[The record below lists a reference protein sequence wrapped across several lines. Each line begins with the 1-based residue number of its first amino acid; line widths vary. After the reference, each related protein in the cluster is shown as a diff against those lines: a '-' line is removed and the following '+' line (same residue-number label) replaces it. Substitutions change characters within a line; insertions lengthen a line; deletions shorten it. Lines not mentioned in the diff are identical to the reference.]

1 MRSKLMVTM
10 AVLSLA
16 VLLTACGNNGQEAG
30 SSQKEPVQTTESADK
45 AAEQSG
51 DEIANLL
58 GKTLIPDEERD
69 YYQNY
74 FTKKYD
80 KVRRDDV
87 SDWKDS
93 DGNWCYPKGYEI
105 QWKPSND
112 ELMASQQFP
121 QELLEDMSTGELYQ
135 FIRKA
140 HGFWSQ
146 SAFDNYAQM
155 LSYYYCRYNFI
166 AELMRREDCAE
177 VIHTYY
183 VKTSEDDKKLYSK
196 TASRQFSNGKKL
208 EKQERFQLL
217 EGLEWFF
224 QYKEGKSVP
233 DELTF
238 GMRLISQER

>member
-1 MRSKLMVTM
+1 M
-10 AVLSLA
+10 
-16 VLLTACGNNGQEAG
+16 
-30 SSQKEPVQTTESADK
+30 
-45 AAEQSG
+45 
-51 DEIANLL
+51 
-58 GKTLIPDEERD
+58 IPDGERD

-80 KVRRDDV
+80 KVRRGDI

-105 QWKPSND
+105 QWMPSDD

-140 HGFWSQ
+140 HGFWAQ

-155 LSYYYCRYNFI
+155 LSCYYCRYNFI
-166 AELMRREDCAE
+166 AELMRRQDCAE

-183 VKTSEDDKKLYSK
+183 EKTSEDDKKQYSK
-196 TASRQFSNGKKL
+196 MASRQFSDGKKL
-208 EKQERFQLL
+208 EKQEQFQLL

-233 DELTF
+233 DDLTF
-238 GMRLISQER
+238 GMQLISTSK

>member
-1 MRSKLMVTM
+1 MRSKLMGTM
-10 AVLSLA
+10 AALSLA
-16 VLLTACGNNGQEAG
+16 VLLTACGNNGQDAG

-45 AAEQSG
+45 TAEQSG
-51 DEIANLL
+51 DEIADLL
-58 GKTLIPDEERD
+58 GKTLIPDGERD

-80 KVRRDDV
+80 KVRRDDI

-105 QWKPSND
+105 QWKPSDD

-140 HGFWSQ
+140 HGFWAQ

-155 LSYYYCRYNFI
+155 LSHYYCRYNFI

-183 VKTSEDDKKLYSK
+183 EKTSEDDKKQYSK
-196 TASRQFSNGKKL
+196 MASRQFSDGKKL
-208 EKQERFQLL
+208 EKQEQFQLL

-233 DELTF
+233 DDLTF
-238 GMRLISQER
+238 GMQLISQEG